1 MDNLD
6 GEESRGI
13 TDGSGRPGRGIPAA
27 GRMPPA
33 RGSDKIIRKD
43 QTESE
48 GKEPSHAS
56 PPRLPPR
63 DASVTVAPAAVGE
76 ARLFRYDAH
85 PRTAGRRQ
93 YVYAVLSRRARGI
106 SVGLNLNPDAA
117 CNFGCVYCQVD
128 RSAPRPPGEVD
139 ERRLLEELEA
149 TLEEGRDGRLLARA
163 AADGVP
169 VPLRRVADVAF
180 SGDGEPTAYP
190 RWGDLVDDVG
200 EVIDR
205 VLPGTPIVLITNAS
219 LFHRPEVAAGLD
231 RLAARGGRVWAKLDA
246 GTESWFSRVNGTR
259 VPFARVL
266 DNIGEEARKRPLVI
280 QSLFLRLAG
289 EAPPPGEIDA
299 WVSRLADLVA
309 GGGRLREVQVTTIAR
324 RPADPAAEA
333 LSPAELEEIAGRA
346 RAALPLVPVEVYGAS
361 TTGNGRA
368 GQPHAPD
375 GGAR

>member
-1 MDNLD
+1 M
-6 GEESRGI
+6 
-13 TDGSGRPGRGIPAA
+13 
-27 GRMPPA
+27 
-33 RGSDKIIRKD
+33 
-43 QTESE
+43 
-48 GKEPSHAS
+48 
-56 PPRLPPR
+56 
-63 DASVTVAPAAVGE
+63 TVAPAAVVE

-85 PRTAGRRQ
+85 PRSDGRRQ

-106 SVGLNLNPDAA
+106 SIGLNLNPDAA
-117 CNFGCVYCQVD
+117 CNFGCIYCQVD

-149 TLEEGRDGRLLARA
+149 TLEEGRSGRLLERA

-180 SGDGEPTAYP
+180 SGDGEPTSYP
-190 RWGDLVDDVG
+190 RWGTLVDEVG

-205 VLPGTPIVLITNAS
+205 TLPGTPMVLITNAS
-219 LFHRPEVAAGLD
+219 LFHRPEVAEGLD
-231 RLAARGGRVWAKLDA
+231 RLAARGGCVWAKLDA
-246 GTESWFSRVNGTR
+246 GTESWFSRVDGTR
-259 VPFARVL
+259 VPFSRVL

-289 EAPPPGEIDA
+289 EAPPRGEIDA
-299 WVSRLADLVA
+299 WASRLAAIVA

-333 LSPAELEEIAGRA
+333 LSPAELEEIADRA
-346 RAALPLVPVEVYGAS
+346 RAALPLVPVEVYATSSAGK
-361 TTGNGRA
+361 GRA
-368 GQPHAPD
+368 GAQHAAD

>member
-1 MDNLD
+1 
-6 GEESRGI
+6 
-13 TDGSGRPGRGIPAA
+13 
-27 GRMPPA
+27 
-33 RGSDKIIRKD
+33 
-43 QTESE
+43 
-48 GKEPSHAS
+48 
-56 PPRLPPR
+56 
-63 DASVTVAPAAVGE
+63 
-76 ARLFRYDAH
+76 LFRYDAH
-85 PRTAGRRQ
+85 PRTDGRRH
-93 YVYAVLSRRARGI
+93 YVYAVLSRRARGVSI
-106 SVGLNLNPDAA
+106 GLNLNPDAA

-128 RSAPRPPGEVD
+128 RSEPRPPGEVD

-169 VPLRRVADVAF
+169 VALRRVADVAF
-180 SGDGEPTAYP
+180 SGDGEPTSYP
-190 RWGDLVDDVG
+190 RWGGLVDDVG
-200 EVIDR
+200 ELIDR

-346 RAALPLVPVEVYGAS
+346 RAALPGVPVEVYGAS
-361 TTGNGRA
+361 RTGH
-368 GQPHAPD
+368 PHAPD

>member
-1 MDNLD
+1 
-6 GEESRGI
+6 
-13 TDGSGRPGRGIPAA
+13 
-27 GRMPPA
+27 
-33 RGSDKIIRKD
+33 
-43 QTESE
+43 
-48 GKEPSHAS
+48 
-56 PPRLPPR
+56 
-63 DASVTVAPAAVGE
+63 VTAAPAAVGE

-85 PRTAGRRQ
+85 PRTDGRHR

-106 SVGLNLNPDAA
+106 SIGLNLNPDAA

-128 RSAPRPPGEVD
+128 RAAPRPPGEVD
-139 ERRLLEELEA
+139 ERRLLDELQA
-149 TLEEGRDGRLLARA
+149 TLEEGRNGRLLARA

-190 RWGDLVDDVG
+190 AWGALVDEVG
-200 EVIDR
+200 AVIDR
-205 VLPGTPIVLITNAS
+205 TLPGTPIVLITNAS
-219 LFHRPEVAAGLD
+219 LFHLPEVAAGLD
-231 RLAARGGRVWAKLDA
+231 RLAARGGCVWAKLDA

-299 WVSRLADLVA
+299 WVSRLAVLVA

-324 RPADPAAEA
+324 PPADPAAEA
-333 LSPAELEEIAGRA
+333 LSPAELEGIAGRA
-346 RAALPLVPVEVYGAS
+346 RAALPGVPVEVYAAS
-361 TTGNGRA
+361 LTGNGRA

-375 GGAR
+375 GGAP

>member
-1 MDNLD
+1 
-6 GEESRGI
+6 
-13 TDGSGRPGRGIPAA
+13 
-27 GRMPPA
+27 
-33 RGSDKIIRKD
+33 
-43 QTESE
+43 
-48 GKEPSHAS
+48 
-56 PPRLPPR
+56 
-63 DASVTVAPAAVGE
+63 VTVAPAPVGE

-85 PRTAGRRQ
+85 PRTDGRRH
-93 YVYAVLSRRARGI
+93 YVYAVLSRRARGVSI
-106 SVGLNLNPDAA
+106 GLNLNPDAA

-128 RSAPRPPGEVD
+128 RSEPRPPGEVD

-180 SGDGEPTAYP
+180 SGDGEPTSYP
-190 RWGDLVDDVG
+190 RWGGLVDDAG

-266 DNIGEEARKRPLVI
+266 DNIGEEACKRPLVI

-361 TTGNGRA
+361 TTGNGRT
-368 GQPHAPD
+368 GHPHAPD